1 MKGLVRIKAITVPQ
15 HSFYECLYTD
25 IETAQEVH
33 ILAAFLMESGVK
45 LILPALQEAVDKG
58 VSVRVL
64 TGRYLGI
71 TEPAALYLLKKEFAE
86 APNFQLRLFPDTA
99 VSFHPKAY
107 FLDMPEGRK
116 VYVGSSNLSWSAL
129 CKGYEWNYCLA
140 EAEAAEEYA
149 HFRQTFEQ
157 LFAQSDAATDEIVAR
172 YAAIWKPARFN
183 RSEAPKAVEEDTD
196 SMPAPKGV
204 QVDILY
210 YLQAARKEGVTRGL
224 VVAATGIGKTYLAAF
239 DSIQSPRV
247 LFLAHRKEILEKAQE
262 TFLKVRPQAKCG
274 LLVNGKQ
281 ELDSDLLFASVQSLN
296 NDQYLQTGVLA
307 EDRFDYIVVDEFHHA
322 AAPSYERVLNY
333 FKPQRFLLGL
343 TATPFRG
350 DNRDIL
356 KYCGD
361 TVIFE
366 LYLKEAVQRGLLAPF
381 RYYAFYD
388 ETNYDEVRV
397 QNGQYVMADLERALC
412 RRERGLFV
420 VDTYRRYQG
429 SCALGFC
436 ASIAHVEKM
445 VNVFREAGV
454 DAAGLVSSPPAGS
467 DAFLD
472 REQAIKDLESGAIRI
487 LFTVDMFNEGVDIP
501 RVDQVLFLRPTESP
515 VIFLQQLGRGLRLYE
530 GKEFVTVLDFIG
542 NYRRAHWAPALLA
555 GENPRQIFRGDKSAP
570 LPGELEY
577 PEGCFV
583 QFDFRLIEL
592 FEEMRKHDPLQQR
605 MDSEYQRL
613 CRELER
619 RPGRMDVYRGSD
631 IAFSHFLREGGWL
644 RYLQLKE
651 ALTDEEQSWLDTPVE
666 AFLANLEKT
675 TMVASYKMPV
685 LQAFVADG
693 TWSAEVGA
701 EELERSWEHF
711 YTEERLR
718 LEKKS
723 TWGKLRTLIKNQPI
737 KALCNSGKDFFRFN
751 SKEYRLFLAE
761 PLRSYLTD
769 ALMQHVQ
776 DIIDW
781 RTTAYFARYLRG
793 GQGSGG
799 KDDREEENGDE
810 PTK

>member
-1 MKGLVRIKAITVPQ
+1 MKGLVRIKAITVPR
-15 HSFYECLYTD
+15 HSFYECLSAD
-25 IETAQEVH
+25 IKAAKKIY

-45 LILPALQEAVDKG
+45 LILPALKEAVDKG
-58 VSVRVL
+58 ITVRIL

-71 TEPAALYLLKKEFAE
+71 TEPAALYLLKREFAE
-86 APNFQLRLFPDTA
+86 ASNFQLRLFPDTA

-129 CKGYEWNYCLA
+129 CKGYEWNCCLEEK
-140 EAEAAEEYA
+140 EAPEEYA
-149 HFRQTFEQ
+149 HFRQTFAQ
-157 LFAQSDAATDEIVAR
+157 LFAQSDVATDEIVAR
-172 YAAIWKPARFN
+172 YASIWKPARFN
-183 RSEAPKAVEEDTD
+183 RAEAPTAVEEDNS
-196 SMPAPKGV
+196 SMPAPRGV
-204 QVDILY
+204 QEDILY

-247 LFLAHRKEILEKAQE
+247 LFLAHRKEILEKAQA
-262 TFLKVRPQAKCG
+262 TFLKVRPQAKSG

-281 ELDSDLLFASVQSLN
+281 EVEADLLFASVQSLN
-296 NDQYLQTGVLA
+296 NDQYLKPGVLA

-333 FKPQRFLLGL
+333 FKAQRFLLGL

-388 ETNYDEVRV
+388 ETDYDRVRM
-397 QNGQYVMADLERALC
+397 QNGQYVLADLEQALC
-412 RRERGLFV
+412 RRERGRFV

-429 SCALGFC
+429 ACALGFC
-436 ASIAHVEKM
+436 VSIAHVEEM
-445 VNVFREAGV
+445 VNVFREAGIP
-454 DAAGLVSSPPAGS
+454 AAGLVGSPPSGS
-467 DAFLD
+467 GAFLE
-472 REQAIKDLESGAIRI
+472 REQALRDLESGAIRI
-487 LFTVDMFNEGVDIP
+487 LFTVDILNEGVDIP

-515 VIFLQQLGRGLRLYE
+515 VIFLQQLGRGLRLHE

-555 GENPRQIFRGDKSAP
+555 GENPRQLFRGDKSAP
-570 LPGELEY
+570 LPGEVSY

-605 MDSEYQRL
+605 MDIEYQRL
-613 CRELER
+613 CRELEN
-619 RPGRMDVYRGSD
+619 RPGRLDMYRGTD
-631 IAFSHFLREGGWL
+631 IAFSYFLREGGWL
-644 RYLQLKE
+644 RYLAMKE
-651 ALTDEEQSWLDTPVE
+651 ALTDEERSWLDTPVE
-666 AFLANLEKT
+666 SFLTNLEKT

-685 LQAFVADG
+685 LQALVADG
-693 TWSAEVGA
+693 QWKPEVGA
-701 EELERSWEHF
+701 EELEQSWTRF
-711 YTEERLR
+711 YTQERLR
-718 LEKKS
+718 LEQKP

-737 KALCNSGKDFFRFN
+737 KALCNSGKDFFQFN
-751 SKEYRLFLAE
+751 SKEYRLALAE
-761 PLRSYLTD
+761 QLRPYLTD
-769 ALMQHVQ
+769 TLLQHVQ

-781 RTTAYFARYLRG
+781 RTAAYFARYLRS
-793 GQGSGG
+793 GQGSRG
-799 KDDREEENGDE
+799 KDDREEENKDGS
-810 PTK
+810 TS